1 MAAKKRM
8 TKKERERRRRRRFWG
23 LVLGVSVLAAVC
35 VLITL
40 GEVMEKPILP
50 TWDEIF
56 QMTGLREPD
65 PLDSEMQVHVIDV
78 GNADAL
84 LIRNRGESLLIDAG
98 EKGDGETVVNYLREH
113 GVDKLD
119 IVIATHADADHIG
132 GMRDVVDAFEIGTF
146 LMATMPEGYTP
157 TTKVYTSLLEGLAEK
172 GLRLTPA
179 EPGDSYSLGDAVLD
193 ILGPAAEFEDNNNQ
207 SVVCRVTF
215 GAKRFLFMGD
225 AEVQAENA
233 LLAAGTDLKAD
244 VIKIGHHGSDTSTQE
259 SLLDA
264 AAPQIALITC
274 GAGNSYGHP
283 DSSVL
288 ARLNERGIACY
299 RSDLCG
305 DIVVTTDGAAITVET
320 EKGGT

>member
-1 MAAKKRM
+1 MAAKRRM
-8 TKKERERRRRRRFWG
+8 TKKERGRRRRRFWG
-23 LVLGVSVLAAVC
+23 LVLSASVLAAVC
-35 VLITL
+35 VLISL
-40 GEVMEKPILP
+40 GEVMEKPVLP

-56 QMTGLREPD
+56 QITGLRESD

-84 LIRNRGESLLIDAG
+84 LIRNQGENLLIDAG
-98 EKGDGETVVNYLREH
+98 EKGDGETVINYLREH
-113 GVDKLD
+113 GVDKLH

-132 GMRDVVDAFEIGTF
+132 GMRDVVDAFEIDTF

-179 EPGDSYSLGDAVLD
+179 EPGESYSLGDAALE

-215 GAKRFLFMGD
+215 GARRFLFMGD
-225 AEVQAENA
+225 AQMQAENA

-244 VIKIGHHGSDTSTQE
+244 VIKIGHHGSDTSTQD

-264 AAPQIALITC
+264 VDPQIALISC
-274 GAGNSYGHP
+274 GAGNPYGHP

-288 ARLNERGIACY
+288 ARLNKRDIACY

-305 DIVVTTDGAAITVET
+305 NIVVSTDGTAITVET
-320 EKGGT
+320 EKGAI